1 MRGSDRKDDAALMR
15 LRHGTTAERDELA
28 AAADRDPA
36 LRKDLETWDRQDAA
50 LHALYDPVAKEP
62 VPARH
67 NALLM
72 QMERA
77 GGGSPPRWRRI
88 AAVLALLLVANASGG
103 GLGYHLATVRAPGVE
118 LVSAAFRA
126 YSTYTPEAAHPV
138 EVTASEDPHLSDWLS
153 NRLGRRI
160 AVPDLS
166 TRGFT
171 LMGGR
176 VLPGANGPA
185 VMIMYRDD
193 QGRRLTLYIAT
204 APDRE
209 ESRFEFVQRDSVRSY
224 WWFDDDLG
232 CALVGDLTREAL
244 HDIAVDTYEQI
255 TGA

>member
-15 LRHGTTAERDELA
+15 LRHGTAAEQADLT

-36 LRKDLETWDRQDAA
+36 LRKDLETWNRQDAA

-62 VPARH
+62 VPARQG
-67 NALLM
+67 ALLM
-72 QMERA
+72 QVERA
-77 GGGSPPRWRRI
+77 GGTPPRWRRI

-103 GLGYHLATVRAPGVE
+103 GLGYHLATVRAPGVD

-126 YSTYTPEAAHPV
+126 YATYTPKAAHPV
-138 EVTASEDPHLSDWLS
+138 EVTASEDPHLSGWLS

-160 AVPDLS
+160 AVPDLGPH
-166 TRGFT
+166 GFT
-171 LMGGR
+171 LMGAR

-204 APDRE
+204 ASDRE
-209 ESRFEFVQRDSVRSY
+209 ESRFAFVQRDSVRSY